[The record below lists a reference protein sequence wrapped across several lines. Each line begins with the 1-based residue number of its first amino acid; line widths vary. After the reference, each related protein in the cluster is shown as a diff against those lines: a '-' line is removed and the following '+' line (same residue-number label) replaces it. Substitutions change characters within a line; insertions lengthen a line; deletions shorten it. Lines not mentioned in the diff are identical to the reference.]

1 MKRIVI
7 LGALLVSTAVPAAA
21 QTATAAGVFIVH
33 GIPAADVPGAPTGLP
48 VDVSVNGSC
57 LLPNFTFG
65 QIVGALQLAP
75 GTYSIA
81 VHFPAT
87 GRCTSA
93 PVIGPAPIPF
103 YAGENSTV
111 IAHLSGSGGLTASKF
126 VNNLSTTPANR
137 ARVSIF
143 HTANA
148 PAVDFYLTNQ
158 FGSATATRGLAT
170 SVVNGESATVP
181 VAGAGQQFAITAAGG
196 AAAAFGPQVLGL
208 QANKAYLL
216 YVVGSLANNSLTV
229 ISKDVSELR

>member
-1 MKRIVI
+1 MMRNVF
-7 LGALLVSTAVPAAA
+7 LGALLLAATVPAAA
-21 QTATAAGVFIVH
+21 QSTTAEVFIVH
-33 GIPAADVPGAPTGLP
+33 GIPAADVAGAPSGLP
-48 VDVSVNGSC
+48 VDVSVGGSC

-65 QIVGALQLAP
+65 QIVGALHLAP
-75 GTYSIA
+75 GTYSVA

-93 PVIGPAPIPF
+93 PVIGPAQIPF
-103 YAGENSTV
+103 NAGENSTV
-111 IAHLSGSGGLTASKF
+111 IAHLTGTGALTASKF
-126 VNNLSTTPANR
+126 VNNLTTTPPNR

-148 PAVDFYLTNQ
+148 PAVDFYLTTQ

-181 VAGAGQQFAITAAGG
+181 VMGSSQQFAITAAG
-196 AAAAFGPQVLGL
+196 ATAAAFGPQVLGL
-208 QANKAYLL
+208 QPNKAYFL

-229 ISKDVSELR
+229 ITKDVSELR